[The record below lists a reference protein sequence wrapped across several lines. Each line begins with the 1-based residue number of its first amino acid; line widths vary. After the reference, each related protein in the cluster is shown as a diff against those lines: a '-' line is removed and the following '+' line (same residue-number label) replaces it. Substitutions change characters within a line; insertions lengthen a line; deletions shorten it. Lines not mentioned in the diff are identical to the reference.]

1 MTHLVF
7 ARGRPLCPQ
16 VVQRYGCAGGNSAS
30 GKPQAGNKGQGYSER
45 DVREIL
51 RMALSGLSA
60 IHDHAIVHRDLKPE
74 KVLLLDRRGGPLEP
88 GSQP

>member
-1 MTHLVF
+1 
-7 ARGRPLCPQ
+7 
-16 VVQRYGCAGGNSAS
+16 
-30 GKPQAGNKGQGYSER
+30 
-45 DVREIL
+45 VREIL

-74 KVLLLDRRGGPLEP
+74 NVLLLDRRGGPLEP